1 MPKRKISA
9 VKKTKDSVAISASPK
24 LYFFGGSKTVD
35 GACYLVECG
44 AEKILIDCGLH
55 QSSEASPLN
64 YQSFPFNPAEI
75 SAVVITHA
83 HIDHTG
89 RLPKLFKDGFRGK
102 IYSTPP
108 TRDFTDLLLVDA
120 QHILTEDAE
129 REKKDILYSLE
140 DVQKTMMLWQVEEYH
155 KEIQISKNF
164 SFVFFN
170 AGHILGSA
178 IVMLKIKPSPQKEI
192 KVVFSGDLGNPL
204 NMLLPESDVLT
215 EGDYCLIES
224 AYGDRL
230 HESPERR
237 KDMLEDAIEE
247 TVKRNGVV
255 MIPAFAMERTQELM
269 FELNELV
276 VNQCIPQVP
285 VFIDSPLA
293 IRLTGV
299 YEKYLS
305 YLRLEAFKRI
315 QAGESFFDFPGL
327 DFTLTTEESKK
338 INDVPAPKIIV
349 AGAGSSQGGRI
360 LHHEKRYL
368 PDPNSTW
375 LAIGYQMGGSLGR
388 RILDGEKIVRIHGEK
403 IEVKAHI
410 KQISAYS
417 AHADQQMLLNWI
429 RPMRF
434 NLKKTFV
441 VQGEERASGIL
452 AQKIRD
458 LCTIDAQVPDYR
470 QVVELE

>member
-1 MPKRKISA
+1 MPKGKISN
-9 VKKTKDSVAISASPK
+9 KQIQTLVANPK

-35 GACYLVECG
+35 GACYLVESG
-44 AEKILIDCGLH
+44 GEKILIDCGLH
-55 QSSEASPLN
+55 QGSESSPLN
-64 YQSFPFNPAEI
+64 YGPFPFNPAEI
-75 SAVVITHA
+75 STVIVTHA

-89 RLPKLFKDGFRGK
+89 RLPKLYKDGFRGK
-102 IYSTPP
+102 VYSTPP

-120 QHILTEDAE
+120 QHILTEEAE
-129 REKKDILYSLE
+129 REKREVLYSLE
-140 DVQKTMMLWQVEEYH
+140 DLQKMMALWKVEEYH
-155 KEIQISKNF
+155 QEIRISKNF
-164 SFVFFN
+164 SFIFFN
-170 AGHILGSA
+170 AGHILGST
-178 IVMLKIKPSPQKEI
+178 IVILKIKTSAKKEI
-192 KVVFSGDLGNPL
+192 RVVFSGDLGNPL
-204 NMLLPESDVLT
+204 NLLLPESDVLT

-230 HESPERR
+230 HESPEKRR
-237 KDMLEDAIEE
+237 DMLEDVIEE
-247 TVKRNGVV
+247 TVKRGGVV

-269 FELNELV
+269 FELNELIA
-276 VNQCIPQVP
+276 NRCIPQIP
-285 VFIDSPLA
+285 IFIDSPLA

-299 YEKYLS
+299 YEKYLT

-315 QAGESFFDFPGL
+315 EAGESFFDFPGL
-327 DFTLTTEESKK
+327 DFTLTTEESKR
-338 INDVPAPKIIV
+338 INEVLPPKIIV

-368 PDPNSTW
+368 PNPQNAI
-375 LAIGYQMGGSLGR
+375 LFIGYQMAGSLGR

-403 IEVKAHI
+403 VEVKAQI

-434 NLKKTFV
+434 SLKKAFV
-441 VQGEERASGIL
+441 VQGEEKSSNVL

-458 LCTIDAQVPDYR
+458 LCTIDAQVPSYKE
-470 QVVELE
+470 VVELE

>member
-1 MPKRKISA
+1 MPKGKISS
-9 VKKTKDSVAISASPK
+9 KTIQASVANPK

-35 GACYLVECG
+35 GSCYLVESG
-44 AEKILIDCGLH
+44 GEKILIDCGLH
-55 QSSEASPLN
+55 QSSEASLLN
-64 YQSFPFNPAEI
+64 YEPLPFNPAEI
-75 SAVVITHA
+75 STVIITHS

-89 RLPKLFKDGFRGK
+89 RLPKLYKDGFRGK

-120 QHILTEDAE
+120 QHLLTEEAE
-129 REKKDILYSLE
+129 REKREVLYSL
-140 DVQKTMMLWQVEEYH
+140 DDLQKTMALWKVEEYH
-155 KEIQISKNF
+155 QEIRISKNF
-164 SFVFFN
+164 SFIFFN

-178 IVMLKIKPSPQKEI
+178 IIMLKIKASAKKET

-204 NMLLPESDVLT
+204 NLLLPESDVLS

-230 HESPERR
+230 HENPEKR

-247 TVKRNGVV
+247 TVKRNGVL

-269 FELNELV
+269 FELNELIA
-276 VNQCIPQVP
+276 NNRIPQIP
-285 VFIDSPLA
+285 IFIDSPLA

-299 YEKYLS
+299 YEKYLT

-315 QAGESFFDFPGL
+315 EAGESFFDFPGL

-338 INDVPAPKIIV
+338 INEVPAPKIIV

-368 PDPNSTW
+368 PDPNSII
-375 LAIGYQMGGSLGR
+375 LFIGYQMAGSLGR

-403 IEVKAHI
+403 VEVKAQV

-417 AHADQQMLLNWI
+417 AHADQGMLLNWI

-434 NLKKTFV
+434 NLKKAFV
-441 VQGEERASGIL
+441 VQGEEKSSNVL

-458 LCTIDAQVPDYR
+458 LCTIDAQVPNYKE
-470 QVVELE
+470 VVELE

>member
-1 MPKRKISA
+1 MPKGKIST
-9 VKKTKDSVAISASPK
+9 KTIQTPATSPK
-24 LYFFGGSKTVD
+24 LHFFGGSKTVD
-35 GACYLVECG
+35 GACYLVECAG
-44 AEKILIDCGLH
+44 EKILIDCGLH
-55 QSSEASPLN
+55 QSAEASQLN
-64 YQSFPFNPAEI
+64 YDPFPFNPAEI
-75 SAVVITHA
+75 SAVIITHA

-89 RLPKLFKDGFRGK
+89 RLPKLYKDGFRGK

-120 QHILTEDAE
+120 QHLLTEEAE
-129 REKKDILYSLE
+129 REKKEILYSL
-140 DVQKTMMLWQVEEYH
+140 DDLQKAMAFWKVEEYH
-155 KEIQISKNF
+155 REVRISKNF
-164 SFVFFN
+164 SFIFFN

-178 IVMLKIKPSPQKEI
+178 IIMLKIKTSAKKEI
-192 KVVFSGDLGNPL
+192 KVIFSGDLGNPL
-204 NMLLPESDVLT
+204 NLLLPESDILA

-230 HESPERR
+230 HEEPEKRR
-237 KDMLEDAIEE
+237 DMLEDAIEE
-247 TVKRNGVV
+247 TVKRGGVV

-276 VNQCIPQVP
+276 ANRRIPQVP
-285 VFIDSPLA
+285 IFIDSPLA

-299 YEKYLS
+299 YEKYLT

-315 QAGESFFDFPGL
+315 EAGESFFDFPGL
-327 DFTLTTEESKK
+327 DFTLTTEESKR

-368 PDPNSTW
+368 PDPNSTI
-375 LAIGYQMGGSLGR
+375 LFIGYQMSGSLGR

-417 AHADQQMLLNWI
+417 AHADQSMLLDWI

-434 NLKKTFV
+434 SLRKAFV
-441 VQGEERASGIL
+441 VQGEEKASNVL

-458 LCTIDAQVPDYR
+458 LCTIDAQVPDYKE
-470 QVVELE
+470 VVELE

>member
-1 MPKRKISA
+1 MPKGKIFS
-9 VKKTKDSVAISASPK
+9 KDIQTPVANPR

-35 GACYLVECG
+35 GACYMVECEG
-44 AEKILIDCGLH
+44 EKILIDCGLH
-55 QSSEASPLN
+55 QSSEANPLN
-64 YQSFPFNPAEI
+64 YEPFPFNPAEI
-75 SAVVITHA
+75 GAVIITHS

-89 RLPKLFKDGFRGK
+89 RLPKLYKDGFRGK

-120 QHILTEDAE
+120 QHILTEEAE
-129 REKKDILYSLE
+129 REKMEVLYSLE
-140 DVQKTMMLWQVEEYH
+140 DMQKMMALWQVEEYYR
-155 KEIQISKNF
+155 EIRISKNF
-164 SFVFFN
+164 SFILFN

-178 IVMLKIKPSPQKEI
+178 IIMLKIKPSPKKEI
-192 KVVFSGDLGNPL
+192 RVVFSGDLGNPL
-204 NMLLPESDVLT
+204 NLLLPESDVLT

-230 HESPERR
+230 HEAPEKR
-237 KDMLEDAIEE
+237 KDMLEDTIEE
-247 TVKRNGVV
+247 TVKRKGVV

-276 VNQCIPQVP
+276 TAHSIPQVP
-285 VFIDSPLA
+285 IFIDSPLA

-299 YEKYLS
+299 YEKYLT
-305 YLRLEAFKRI
+305 YLRLEAFKKI
-315 QAGESFFDFPGL
+315 EAGEGFFNFPGL

-375 LAIGYQMGGSLGR
+375 LAIGYQMAGSLGR

-403 IEVKAHI
+403 VEVKARI

-417 AHADQQMLLNWI
+417 AHADQGMLLNWI

-434 NLKKTFV
+434 SLKKAFV
-441 VQGEERASGIL
+441 IQGEERASNVL

-458 LCTIDAQVPDYR
+458 LCTIDAQVPGYKE
-470 QVVELE
+470 VVELE